1 METVGA
7 WLRIWTPPR
16 DVEVPP
22 VPVRA
27 LLGVVAGL
35 VAVGVAIAV
44 LVAPQI
50 DESKQQAD
58 ARDRAAENAR
68 RDAAA
73 RRAIESQRATV
84 VSLAALRPPPGGSAA
99 ERRAA
104 REGLVAEV
112 EQRITADAR
121 ARARAGELRNVTG
134 PTSCQPKAGTPPEIG
149 DLAVRRGVFDCDT
162 IVRAIVETDRN
173 QAGSLTYPFRAVIDF
188 ATFKVAWCKTNPVP
202 GELAVPDPRLVVELP
217 AACRP

>member
-1 METVGA
+1 
-7 WLRIWTPPR
+7 
-16 DVEVPP
+16 
-22 VPVRA
+22 
-27 LLGVVAGL
+27 
-35 VAVGVAIAV
+35 
-44 LVAPQI
+44 
-50 DESKQQAD
+50 
-58 ARDRAAENAR
+58 
-68 RDAAA
+68 
-73 RRAIESQRATV
+73 
-84 VSLAALRPPPGGSAA
+84 
-99 ERRAA
+99 
-104 REGLVAEV
+104 
-112 EQRITADAR
+112 
-121 ARARAGELRNVTG
+121 VTG